1 MIRFL
6 FILCFSCLSSLV
18 MTQNVTIDSLGFE
31 TFTYQEGDTTYVMKK
46 YFMAFLKEGP
56 TRDQNEAEAILIQSG
71 HLAHMDKLAKEGK
84 INIAGPFADDGEIKG
99 MVIYSVPSLEE
110 AHRLTSMDPA
120 VKAGRLLIELHPFWA
135 AKGSKLD

>member
-1 MIRFL
+1 
-6 FILCFSCLSSLV
+6 

-31 TFTYQEGDTTYVMKK
+31 TFTYQEGDTT
-46 YFMAFLKEGP
+46 FLKEGP